1 MSLFIIFYN
10 SNHTKSTSS
19 RIRFVAQKRV
29 DPTVKNVK
37 NTCMTYLIAVEPLR
51 NEVIPSDDYKRN
63 VHLIDPSLDRCT
75 ILRALMTYLTLS
87 GAPG

>member
-1 MSLFIIFYN
+1 
-10 SNHTKSTSS
+10 
-19 RIRFVAQKRV
+19 
-29 DPTVKNVK
+29 
-37 NTCMTYLIAVEPLR
+37 MTYLIAVEPLR

-75 ILRALMTYLTLS
+75 ILRALVTYLTLS